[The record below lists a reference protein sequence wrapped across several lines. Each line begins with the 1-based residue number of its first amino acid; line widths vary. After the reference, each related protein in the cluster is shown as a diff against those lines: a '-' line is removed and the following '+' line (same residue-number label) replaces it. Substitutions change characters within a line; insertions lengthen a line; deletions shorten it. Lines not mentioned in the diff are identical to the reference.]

1 MITFAKIYIFD
12 MEINET
18 EFEDIRP
25 YRDSEVPAAIERL
38 LAEPGF
44 RKTIKYFFPN
54 VPIEDTERLLR
65 NVKTVKEF
73 QHQFIC
79 RLVSGLEQ
87 KTTNGVS
94 FKGLENI
101 EDGKGYIFISNHR
114 DIILDSAFLNTHL
127 ALNGKETS
135 EIAIG
140 SNLLI
145 FPWITDMVKLNRTF
159 VVKRNLSV
167 KELMV
172 SSLIQSKYIRNTIIN
187 RHTSIWIAQRE
198 GRTKNG
204 DDKTQSSVLKM
215 FNMCESGDVLKNLSQ
230 LNIVPVTFS
239 YEYDPVD
246 TYKVAEN
253 YNKMVDSSF
262 KKSKTDDVAGM
273 REGMAWKK
281 GRVTINIGTPIND
294 DLAQMSKAA
303 NKNLQ
308 YDEVAKL
315 IDQRIYA
322 GYTFYPINF
331 VAADMVSGTSRY
343 ADRYTDADKASAIA
357 YFDTQCQRFKGD
369 IDIQRDMLMQ
379 IYANPVFN
387 ALGK

>member
-1 MITFAKIYIFD
+1 
-12 MEINET
+12 MEINDT

-25 YRDSEVPAAIERL
+25 YRDDEVPAAIERL
-38 LAEPGF
+38 LSEPGF

-54 VPIEDTERLLR
+54 VPIEVTEQTLR
-65 NVKTVKEF
+65 GIRTVKEF
-73 QHQFIC
+73 QRKFIAT
-79 RLVSGLEQ
+79 LVTGLEK
-87 KTTNGVS
+87 KTTNGVT

-101 EDGKGYIFISNHR
+101 EEGKGYILISNHR

-127 ALNGKETS
+127 ALLGKETS

-172 SSLIQSKYIRNTIIN
+172 SSMIQSKYIRNTIIN
-187 RHTSIWIAQRE
+187 RNTSIWIAQRE

-204 DDKTQSSVLKM
+204 DDKTQGSVLKM
-215 FNMCESGDVLKNLSQ
+215 FNMCESGDVVQNLIP
-230 LNIVPVTFS
+230 LNILPVTFS

-246 TYKVAEN
+246 TYKVSER
-253 YNKMVDSSF
+253 YNKMMDSSF

-281 GRVTINIGTPIND
+281 GRVVVNIGTTIND
-294 DLAQMSKAA
+294 ELAAMPKAP
-303 NKNLQ
+303 NKNTQ
-308 YDEVAKL
+308 YDEIAKL
-315 IDQRIYA
+315 IDKRIYA
-322 GYTFYPINF
+322 GYNFFPINY
-331 VAADMVSGTSRY
+331 VAADIVSGSNKY
-343 ADRYTDADKASAIA
+343 ADKYTDADRQAVLG
-357 YFDTQCQRFKGD
+357 YFDQQCKRFQGDVDLQRK
-369 IDIQRDMLMQ
+369 MLVE

>member
-1 MITFAKIYIFD
+1 
-12 MEINET
+12 MEINES

-44 RKTIKYFFPN
+44 RKTIKYFFPD
-54 VPIEDTERLLR
+54 VPIEVTEQLLR
-65 NVKTVKEF
+65 SIKTVKEF
-73 QHQFIC
+73 QRQFIA
-79 RLVSGLEQ
+79 RLVTGLEK

-94 FKGLENI
+94 FHGLENI
-101 EDGKGYIFISNHR
+101 EEGKGYIFMSNHR

-127 ALNGKETS
+127 ALLDKETS

-172 SSLIQSKYIRNTIIN
+172 SSMIQSKYIRNTIIN
-187 RHTSIWIAQRE
+187 RNTSIWIAQRE

-204 DDKTQSSVLKM
+204 DDKTQGSVLKM
-215 FNMCESGDVLKNLSQ
+215 FNMCESGDVVQNLIP

-246 TYKVAEN
+246 TYKVTEA
-253 YNKMVDSSF
+253 YNKMMDSSF
-262 KKSKTDDVAGM
+262 KKSKSDDVAGM

-281 GRVTINIGTPIND
+281 GRVSINIGKPINSE
-294 DLAQMSKAA
+294 LAAMPKAP
-303 NKNLQ
+303 NKNAQ
-308 YDEVAKL
+308 YDEIAKL
-315 IDQRIYA
+315 IDQKIYA
-322 GYTFYPINF
+322 GYTFYPINY
-331 VAADMVSGTSRY
+331 VAADIISGTTRY
-343 ADRYTDADKASAIA
+343 ADRYTADEKASALA
-357 YFDTQCQRFKGD
+357 YFDEQCTRFKGD
-369 IDIQRDMLMQ
+369 IELQRQMLMK

>member
-1 MITFAKIYIFD
+1 

-54 VPIEDTERLLR
+54 VPIEVTEQTLR
-65 NVKTVKEF
+65 NIKTVKEF

-79 RLVSGLEQ
+79 KLVTGLEQ
-87 KTTNGVS
+87 KTTKGVT

-101 EDGKGYIFISNHR
+101 EEGKGYIFISNHR

-127 ALNGKETS
+127 ANNGHETS

-172 SSLIQSKYIRNTIIN
+172 SSMIQSKYIRNTIIN
-187 RHTSIWIAQRE
+187 RNTSIWIAQRE

-215 FNMCESGDVLKNLSQ
+215 FNMCESGDVLQNLIK

-246 TYKVAEN
+246 TYKVRES

-262 KKSKTDDVAGM
+262 TKSKVDDVAGM

-281 GRVTINIGTPIND
+281 GRVVINIGKPIND
-294 DLAQMSKAA
+294 DLAAMPKAA

-315 IDQRIYA
+315 IDQKIYA
-322 GYTFYPINF
+322 GYTFYPINY
-331 VAADMVSGTSRY
+331 VSADIISGTSKY
-343 ADRYTDADKASAIA
+343 ADKYTDAEKAEAIA
-357 YFDTQCQRFKGD
+357 YFDQQCARFEGD
-369 IDIQRDMLMQ
+369 IDLQRQMLTK
-379 IYANPVFN
+379 IYAMPVFN
-387 ALGK
+387 ALGN

>member
-1 MITFAKIYIFD
+1 
-12 MEINET
+12 MEINEN

-25 YRDSEVPAAIERL
+25 YRDDEVPAAIERL
-38 LAEPGF
+38 IAEPGF

-54 VPIEDTERLLR
+54 VPIEVTEQTLR
-65 NVKTVKEF
+65 SIKTIKEF
-73 QHQFIC
+73 QRKFIAT
-79 RLVSGLEQ
+79 LVTGLEK

-94 FKGLENI
+94 FEGLENI
-101 EDGKGYIFISNHR
+101 EDGKGYIFMSNHR

-127 ALNGKETS
+127 ALLGKETS

-172 SSLIQSKYIRNTIIN
+172 SSMIQSKYIRNTIIN

-204 DDKTQSSVLKM
+204 DDKTQGSVLKM
-215 FNMCESGDVLKNLSQ
+215 FNMCESGDVVENLIK
-230 LNIVPVTFS
+230 LNIIPVTFS

-246 TYKVAEN
+246 TYKVAEA
-253 YNKMVDSSF
+253 YNKMMDSSF
-262 KKSKTDDVAGM
+262 KKSKSDDVAGM

-281 GRVTINIGTPIND
+281 GRVNIHIGKPVND
-294 DLAQMSKAA
+294 DLASMPKAP
-303 NKNLQ
+303 NKNAQ
-308 YDEVAKL
+308 YDEIAKL
-315 IDQRIYA
+315 IDKKIYA
-322 GYTFYPINF
+322 GYKFYPINY
-331 VAADMVSGTSRY
+331 VAADILQGGVKY
-343 ADRYTDADKASAIA
+343 ADKYTADDKAQAIA
-357 YFDTQCQRFKGD
+357 YFDEQCQRFQGD
-369 IDIQRDMLMQ
+369 IDIQREMLMK

>member
-1 MITFAKIYIFD
+1 

-44 RKTIKYFFPN
+44 RKTLRYFFPN
-54 VPIEDTERLLR
+54 VPIENIEQLLR
-65 NVKTVKEF
+65 NIKTVKDF

-79 RLVSGLEQ
+79 RLVSELEK
-87 KTTNGVS
+87 KTTNGVT
-94 FKGLENI
+94 FNGLENI

-127 ALNGKETS
+127 DMLGRETS

-140 SNLLI
+140 NNLLI

-159 VVKRNLSV
+159 VVKRNLSI

-172 SSLIQSKYIRNTIIN
+172 SSTIQSKYIRNTIIN
-187 RHTSIWIAQRE
+187 RKTSIWIAQRE

-204 DDKTQSSVLKM
+204 DDKTQGSVLKM
-215 FNMCESGDVLKNLSQ
+215 FNMAVSGDVVQNLIP
-230 LNIVPVTFS
+230 LNIIPVTFS

-281 GRVTINIGTPIND
+281 GRVTINIGKPIND
-294 DLAQMSKAA
+294 DLAAMPKAP

-308 YDEVAKL
+308 YDEIAKL
-315 IDQRIYA
+315 IDKKIYE
-322 GYTFYPINF
+322 GYTFYPINY
-331 VAADMVSGTSRY
+331 VAADILSGSNKY
-343 ADRYTDADKASAIA
+343 ADRYTADDKASAIK
-357 YFDTQCQRFKGD
+357 YFDDQCQLFKGD
-369 IDIQRDMLMQ
+369 IDLQRNMLMQ

-387 ALGK
+387 ALEGK

>member
-1 MITFAKIYIFD
+1 
-12 MEINET
+12 MEINEN

-25 YRDSEVPAAIERL
+25 YRDDEVPAAIERL
-38 LAEPGF
+38 IAEPGF

-54 VPIEDTERLLR
+54 VPIEVTEQTLR
-65 NVKTVKEF
+65 SIKTIKEF
-73 QHQFIC
+73 QRKFIAT
-79 RLVSGLEQ
+79 LVTGLEK

-94 FKGLENI
+94 FEGLENI
-101 EDGKGYIFISNHR
+101 EDGKGYIFMSNHR

-127 ALNGKETS
+127 ALLGKETS

-172 SSLIQSKYIRNTIIN
+172 SSMIQSKYIRNTIIN

-204 DDKTQSSVLKM
+204 DDKTQGSVLKM
-215 FNMCESGDVLKNLSQ
+215 FNMCESGDVVENLIK
-230 LNIVPVTFS
+230 LNIIPVTFS

-246 TYKVAEN
+246 TYKVAEA
-253 YNKMVDSSF
+253 YNKMMDSSF
-262 KKSKTDDVAGM
+262 KKSKSDDVAGM

-281 GRVTINIGTPIND
+281 GRVNIHIGKPVND
-294 DLAQMSKAA
+294 DLASMPKAP
-303 NKNLQ
+303 NKNAQ
-308 YDEVAKL
+308 YDEIAKL
-315 IDQRIYA
+315 IDKKIYA
-322 GYTFYPINF
+322 GYKFYPINY
-331 VAADMVSGTSRY
+331 VAADILQGGVKY
-343 ADRYTDADKASAIA
+343 ADKYTADDKAQVIA
-357 YFDTQCQRFKGD
+357 YFDEQCQRFQGD
-369 IDIQRDMLMQ
+369 IDIQREMLMK

>member
-1 MITFAKIYIFD
+1 

-25 YRDSEVPAAIERL
+25 YRDDEVPAAIERL

-54 VPIEDTERLLR
+54 VPIEVTEKTLR
-65 NVKTVKEF
+65 DIKTVKEF
-73 QHQFIC
+73 QRKFIAT
-79 RLVSGLEQ
+79 LVTGLEK

-94 FKGLENI
+94 FRGLENI
-101 EDGKGYIFISNHR
+101 EEGKGYILMSNHR

-127 ALNGKETS
+127 AILGKETS

-172 SSLIQSKYIRNTIIN
+172 SSMIQSKYIRNTIIN
-187 RHTSIWIAQRE
+187 RNVSIWIAQRE

-204 DDKTQSSVLKM
+204 DDKTQGSVLKM
-215 FNMCESGDVLKNLSQ
+215 FNMCESGDVVQNLIP
-230 LNIVPVTFS
+230 LNIIPVTFS

-246 TYKVAEN
+246 TYKVAES
-253 YNKMVDSSF
+253 YNKMVDSTF

-281 GRVTINIGTPIND
+281 GRVVINIGKPIND
-294 DLAQMSKAA
+294 DLANMPKAP
-303 NKNLQ
+303 NKNAQ
-308 YDEVAKL
+308 YDEIAKL
-315 IDQRIYA
+315 IDKKIYA
-322 GYTFYPINF
+322 GYNFFPINY
-331 VAADMVSGTSRY
+331 VAADIISESQRY
-343 ADRYTDADKASAIA
+343 ADKYSDEEKASAIE
-357 YFDTQCQRFKGD
+357 YFDEQSKRFQGDVDLQR
-369 IDIQRDMLMQ
+369 RMLIQ

-387 ALGK
+387 ALER

>member
-1 MITFAKIYIFD
+1 

-25 YRDSEVPAAIERL
+25 YNDSEVPEAIERL
-38 LAEPGF
+38 LKEPGF
-44 RKTIKYFFPN
+44 RKTIKYFFPDA
-54 VPIEDTERLLR
+54 PIEVTEQLLR
-65 NVKTVKEF
+65 NIKTVKDF
-73 QHQFIC
+73 QRQFIAT
-79 RLVSGLEQ
+79 LVTGLEK
-87 KTTNGVS
+87 KTTSGVT
-94 FKGLENI
+94 FNGLENI
-101 EDGKGYIFISNHR
+101 EDGKGYIFMSNHR

-127 ALNGKETS
+127 ALLGKETS

-172 SSLIQSKYIRNTIIN
+172 SSMIQSKYIRNTIIN

-204 DDKTQSSVLKM
+204 DDKTQGSVLKM
-215 FNMCESGDVLKNLSQ
+215 FNMCESGDVVQNLMA
-230 LNIVPVTFS
+230 LNIIPVTFS

-246 TYKVAEN
+246 TYKVGEA
-253 YNKMVDSSF
+253 YNKMMDSSF
-262 KKSKTDDVAGM
+262 KKSKSDDVAGM

-281 GRVTINIGTPIND
+281 GRVFINIGKPIND
-294 DLAQMSKAA
+294 DLAAMPKAA

-315 IDQRIYA
+315 IDQKIYA
-322 GYTFYPINF
+322 GYKFYPINY
-331 VAADMVSGTSRY
+331 VCADILSGNSRFAQQY
-343 ADRYTDADKASAIA
+343 SADEKQQAIN
-357 YFDTQCQRFKGD
+357 YIEEQCKRFQGD
-369 IDIQRDMLMQ
+369 IDLQKKMLMK
-379 IYANPVFN
+379 IYANPVWN
-387 ALGK
+387 ALGKE

>member
-1 MITFAKIYIFD
+1 

-54 VPIEDTERLLR
+54 VPIEHAEQLLR
-65 NVKTVKEF
+65 NIKTVKEF
-73 QHQFIC
+73 QRQFIA
-79 RLVSGLEQ
+79 RLVTGLEQ
-87 KTTNGVS
+87 KTTNGVT

-101 EDGKGYIFISNHR
+101 EEGKGYIFMSNHR

-127 ALNGKETS
+127 ALLGKETS

-172 SSLIQSKYIRNTIIN
+172 SSMIQSKYIRNTIIN
-187 RHTSIWIAQRE
+187 RNTSIWIAQRE

-204 DDKTQSSVLKM
+204 DDKTQGSVLKM
-215 FNMCESGDVLKNLSQ
+215 FNMCESGDVVQNLIP
-230 LNIVPVTFS
+230 LNIMPVTFS
-239 YEYDPVD
+239 YEFDPVD
-246 TYKVAEN
+246 TYKVAES

-281 GRVTINIGTPIND
+281 GRVNINIGKPIND
-294 DLAQMSKAA
+294 DLANMPKAP
-303 NKNLQ
+303 NKNAQ
-308 YDEVAKL
+308 YDEIAKL
-315 IDQRIYA
+315 IDKKIYA
-322 GYTFYPINF
+322 GYTFYPINY
-331 VAADMVSGTSRY
+331 VAADILSGTSKY
-343 ADRYTDADKASAIA
+343 ANSYTAEEKAAAIR
-357 YFDTQCQRFKGD
+357 YFDEQCNRFQGD
-369 IDIQRDMLMQ
+369 INLQRQMLMK
-379 IYANPVFN
+379 IYANPVWN
-387 ALGK
+387 ALEK